1 MNDFSAIQN
10 SIKETVLRLHV
21 VLGNA
26 AVNWT
31 IDSFEK
37 QAWRGLTLEEWAA
50 RSPKAARN
58 VGRALLIKSGR
69 LRRSFRILKLN
80 ENSVAFGSDLP
91 YAEAHNTG
99 VHGPVS
105 VGSFSRNK
113 LGKAKASELNKFTKT
128 GKHRSKSI
136 SYIANT
142 STVKSFT
149 RNMNLPRR
157 QMMPTD
163 DSDSPI
169 FRADMEAIIREEL
182 APFFGKN

>member
-1 MNDFSAIQN
+1 MNDFSQIQN
-10 SIKETVLRLHV
+10 NIKETVLRLPV

-26 AVNWT
+26 AVNWV

-37 QAWRGLTLEEWAA
+37 QAWRGLTIEQWAN

-58 VGRALLIKSGR
+58 VGRALLINTGR

-99 VHGPVS
+99 VHGQVS
-105 VGSFSRNK
+105 IGSFSRSK
-113 LGKAKASELNKFTKT
+113 FGKAKASNISSKRTK
-128 GKHRSKSI
+128 SV
-136 SYIANT
+136 SYLA
-142 STVKSFT
+142 STHQVKSHT

-163 DSDSPI
+163 ESNSPI
-169 FRADMEAIIREEL
+169 FQADMEAIIRAEL
-182 APFFGKN
+182 ATFFGKN